1 MRRLDEAVPEFMA
14 ALKTASP
21 VDLAEIHNDFGI
33 VLAKLGKRDEA
44 IAHFREALRRKP
56 DFAAARANLTKVTGQ

>member
-1 MRRLDEAVPEFMA
+1 MQRLDEAVLEFTA

-21 VDLAEIHNDFGI
+21 VDLPEIHNDFGI
-33 VLAKLGKRDEA
+33 ALAKLGRRDEA

-56 DFAAARANLTKVTGQ
+56 DFAAARANLAKAMGQ